1 GMAKPGPLAI
11 GGAKL
16 KARAS
21 ADANRRYAY
30 LRDEYEEA
38 ARASSPSSTGGCM
51 QPRGCSIPAGW
62 YVTRK

>member
-1 GMAKPGPLAI
+1 MSSKGLFGAAAGPCSGAGMAKPGPLAI

-38 ARASSPSSTGGCM
+38 ARA
-51 QPRGCSIPAGW
+51 
-62 YVTRK
+62 Y